1 MTDSKVR
8 PEHRRRAAFVYVR
21 QSSPQQVERHR
32 ESTLR
37 QYAFVERAR
46 ELGWPPERIRVI
58 DEDLGRSG
66 ASTDGRDGFER
77 LAAEIA
83 LRRVGLVLGLEVS
96 RLARNNSAGTACSTC
111 AASPTRSSATPT
123 ASTIQPCTILL
134 GPERDHE
141 RGGTASTGAWP
152 RRSVPRPRAASCA
165 ARCRWA
171 TSGGTARARCCC
183 MPTTRSWARSGV
195 FERFAEIGSVRGVWM
210 WFRDQELTFPRRQPD
225 GKAIRWR
232 PPTVNAIRQVLG
244 NPVYAGAYV
253 FGKTRQERYVGRDG
267 TVASGS

>member
-83 LRRVGLVLGLEVS
+83 LRR
-96 RLARNNSAGTACSTC
+96 
-111 AASPTRSSATPT
+111 
-123 ASTIQPCTILL
+123 
-134 GPERDHE
+134 
-141 RGGTASTGAWP
+141 GGTGARP
-152 RRSVPRPRAASCA
+152 GGLAPGPQQLRLVPPARLVRPHRHAHRR
-165 ARCRWA
+165 
-171 TSGGTARARCCC
+171 
-183 MPTTRSWARSGV
+183 
-195 FERFAEIGSVRGVWM
+195 
-210 WFRDQELTFPRRQPD
+210 RRRRLPSS
-225 GKAIRWR
+225 
-232 PPTVNAIRQVLG
+232 
-244 NPVYAGAYV
+244 PV
-253 FGKTRQERYVGRDG
+253 Q
-267 TVASGS
+267 